1 MNAARE
7 RFRTFLDA
15 RALPSDDA
23 TLARYEAYLDR
34 LLETNE
40 TTNLTAV
47 RDRDEAFGRHLEDSL
62 ELVDELRALAPSR
75 VVDLGTGGGLPG
87 VPLAIAFPAIS
98 FLLVDAR
105 EKKIAFVREAA
116 QAVGATNVRAVA
128 GRAESL
134 GAPGQK
140 EREAHDVVVARA
152 LAPLPVLLEL
162 AIPLVRVG
170 GALVAV
176 KGERWSEE
184 LREADKALRTLGVEL
199 ESSRRTATGT
209 ILVLRKKA
217 PTPSRY
223 PRAPGEPK
231 RKPL

>member
-1 MNAARE
+1 MSASRD
-7 RFRTFLDA
+7 RFRAFLEA
-15 RALPSDDA
+15 RSLSADEA
-23 TLARYEAYLDR
+23 TLGRYEAYLDR
-34 LLETNE
+34 LLATNE

-62 ELVDELRALAPSR
+62 ELVDELRRLAPAR

-87 VPLAIAFPAIS
+87 IPLAIAFPQVA

-105 EKKIAFVREAA
+105 EKKIAFVADAA
-116 QAVGATNVRAVA
+116 RAIGATNVRAVA
-128 GRAESL
+128 GRAETL
-134 GAPGQK
+134 GAVSGK
-140 EREAHDVVVARA
+140 EREAHDLVVARA

-176 KGERWSEE
+176 KGERWAQE
-184 LREADKALRTLGVEL
+184 LEDAERAMRTLGVEL
-199 ESSRRTATGT
+199 ESTRRTATGT
-209 ILVLRKKA
+209 ILVLRKKQ